1 MSDGV
6 TLVFPERNFRV
17 HTDKVDVGTIVFA
30 RSVAVEQ
37 FVVLLHQ
44 CNAPLGVLPDP
55 VGESIFDYLLF
66 LLRQHGVR
74 FVQDALRSAFF
85 IFNGIID
92 AHIFQVER
100 IFQNLVGIGAG
111 CAIGF
116 GGGNVASAHRRLAL
130 NAPFCGIGRISHFNC
145 MTQIVGNLESFCHKL
160 LDDLRRKPCCT
171 QPHINFRRFKV
182 FRLRLF
188 QCGDVDCKLR
198 VGFSSKLCYA
208 QFCPDI
214 AGQVFIRHLPARFR
228 VGGVCAGV
236 FEDYAGQFT
245 GNALIVTGS
254 TEQLCHIGQVHPAMF
269 SDGNCQSFRGRVHV
283 GDGVFRADGAFR
295 EHCRFGF
302 ELTLLIQIFQRTQQ
316 IVRGILL
323 K

>member
-17 HTDKVDVGTIVFA
+17 HTDKMDVGTIVFA

-100 IFQNLVGIGAG
+100 IAFI
-111 CAIGF
+111 
-116 GGGNVASAHRRLAL
+116 
-130 NAPFCGIGRISHFNC
+130 IS
-145 MTQIVGNLESFCHKL
+145 
-160 LDDLRRKPCCT
+160 CCCSGE
-171 QPHINFRRFKV
+171 R
-182 FRLRLF
+182 
-188 QCGDVDCKLR
+188 
-198 VGFSSKLCYA
+198 
-208 QFCPDI
+208 
-214 AGQVFIRHLPARFR
+214 
-228 VGGVCAGV
+228 
-236 FEDYAGQFT
+236 
-245 GNALIVTGS
+245 
-254 TEQLCHIGQVHPAMF
+254 
-269 SDGNCQSFRGRVHV
+269 
-283 GDGVFRADGAFR
+283 
-295 EHCRFGF
+295 
-302 ELTLLIQIFQRTQQ
+302 
-316 IVRGILL
+316 
-323 K
+323 